1 MTELKVSDL
10 DERIGLI
17 SPVENAPGADR
28 FQEADF
34 SLVIAWSEFISNRAS
49 LRLSRIKAYST
60 RQENVYRRSVV
71 GIPSEVAP

>member
-1 MTELKVSDL
+1 MGSNPESMSALACS
-10 DERIGLI
+10 RQI
-17 SPVENAPGADR
+17 ENAPGADS

-34 SLVIAWSEFISNRAS
+34 SLVIAWSAFLFNRAT